1 MLHGNMHRREHQ
13 ELCSRAN
20 PDGDRGQVFIK
31 IETTGT
37 TNKPSSCV
45 GPVVMS
51 TTMRAG
57 VLGDCVPLP
66 QCMLGID
73 NVHLLGYP
81 LPDNPGG
88 HDILFK

>member
-1 MLHGNMHRREHQ
+1 
-13 ELCSRAN
+13 
-20 PDGDRGQVFIK
+20 
-31 IETTGT
+31 
-37 TNKPSSCV
+37 
-45 GPVVMS
+45 VMS

>member
-1 MLHGNMHRREHQ
+1 
-13 ELCSRAN
+13 
-20 PDGDRGQVFIK
+20 
-31 IETTGT
+31 
-37 TNKPSSCV
+37 
-45 GPVVMS
+45 MS

-88 HDILFK
+88 HDWAALSAWLIGGSSSFNFDKYLFPISVRVCSAA